1 MQRTIPST
9 STLPLT
15 LALVL
20 LVGGAAGCAK
30 KKPVTAPA
38 ADLEVASAPVAPAPA
53 AAPAPAPATADDPWS
68 GDLESVNR
76 YAREQGLLGDV
87 FFEYD
92 QAQLK
97 PEARDRLAANGRFLQ
112 QHPQFVV
119 RVEGHA
125 DERGTNDYNL
135 ALGQSRAGS
144 ARQYVGSLGVG
155 ENRLQVV
162 SFGKERPV
170 CTDAREDCWWQNRRA
185 AFVIVGRSD
194 G

>member
-1 MQRTIPST
+1 MKRAV
-9 STLPLT
+9 PLHLAPLALC
-15 LALVL
+15 LALVAT
-20 LVGGAAGCAK
+20 GAAGCAK

-38 ADLEVASAPVAPAPA
+38 ADLEVASAPAAPAP
-53 AAPAPAPATADDPWS
+53 AAPAPAPAAAAPSDPWS

-87 FFEYD
+87 YFEYD
-92 QAQLK
+92 RAELQ
-97 PEARDRLAANGRFLQ
+97 PEARERLAANGRFLQ

-144 ARQYVGSLGVG
+144 ARRYVGTLGVG
-155 ENRLQVV
+155 EDRLQVV
-162 SFGKERPV
+162 SYGKERPV
-170 CTDAREDCWWQNRRA
+170 CTDASENCWWQNRRA

>member
-1 MQRTIPST
+1 MKPAVPR
-9 STLPLT
+9 PLVPLA

-20 LVGGAAGCAK
+20 VAGGAAGCAK
-30 KKPVTAPA
+30 KKPVTAPEV
-38 ADLEVASAPVAPAPA
+38 DMEVAAAPA
-53 AAPAPAPATADDPWS
+53 APTPAPAPAPAPAADPADPWA

-76 YAREQGLLGDV
+76 YARERGLLGDV
-87 FFEYD
+87 YFDYD

-97 PEARDRLAANGRFLQ
+97 AEARDRLAANGRFLKE
-112 QHPQFVV
+112 HPQFVV

-144 ARQYVGSLGVG
+144 ARQYVGALGVG
-155 ENRLQVV
+155 EDRLQVV
-162 SFGKERPV
+162 SYGKERPV
-170 CTDAREDCWWQNRRA
+170 CTDTSENCWWQNRRA
-185 AFVIVGRSD
+185 AFVIVGRRD